1 VVWKINWFSYLLQIL
16 GGVLP
21 GSAWKPLKLLLIT
34 YITSAKSLL
43 TSLLFSSL
51 GSLLCVNPAK
61 DPAQAL
67 KTDEPKLVCQVE
79 EVKKTLEDLEERV
92 VGVEQE
98 NKGLKRSVQ
107 CLQDEQIGCEESVKT
122 LKRDKKDVHQLTR
135 VEEKQSSTILQI
147 SCGNKKEFLFLIIYL
162 NAWSV

>member
-1 VVWKINWFSYLLQIL
+1 M
-16 GGVLP
+16 
-21 GSAWKPLKLLLIT
+21 
-34 YITSAKSLL
+34 
-43 TSLLFSSL
+43 
-51 GSLLCVNPAK
+51 NPAK

-67 KTDEPKLVCQVE
+67 KTDEPKLVCEVE
-79 EVKKTLEDLEERV
+79 EVKKTLKDLEERV

-122 LKRDKKDVHQLTR
+122 LKRDQKDVHQLTR
-135 VEEKQSSTILQI
+135 VEEKQSSAIPQI
-147 SCGNKKEFLFLIIYL
+147 SCGNKKELLFLIIYV